1 MRKTAPSKK
10 LSNKKLPDRYS
21 IKKSSE
27 GNYITCL
34 ESPNL
39 SVRIEK
45 GKIFSE
51 SSARKSAERSIFLD
65 GACDSPPFLDTKRQ
79 VYNLDHHTGVV
90 RSFTLSTCEQAA
102 ILVLKGLDLG
112 EKNWNIWANDP
123 DLDTVLAVW
132 VLLNHVHIND
142 EESSAIANI
151 LPVLRLEGLIDG
163 LGLELTYF
171 TAFPKKLLEET
182 NDKIDIL
189 RKKEVSIKKS
199 GKWEESNFL
208 EYTLQALKRID
219 ELIYHP
225 EDFKDF
231 KGLDE
236 LARIEIDEKTSAVVY
251 SANMG
256 IYEIEQHLNKVYG
269 KNPGLVILQKS
280 VGHYTI
286 RKSDIF
292 TPLDM
297 NYIYDKLNL
306 YDRNVSGRLPSNRWG
321 GAGEIGGSPRE
332 TGTNLDPQE
341 IVEITR
347 EAIHKP
353 NLLEQMVRISW
364 TGFLGLGIAILGW
377 ISIGFWKFS
386 DSYGNWILESFGLPM
401 EIYTGLL
408 IAYTSTLFV
417 LISWKRPWLY
427 GIRIPSGNDW
437 WFFFPGFFFG
447 AVMGG
452 AWIPDMD
459 LTEAVSGF
467 FNITMLLLLPIFV
480 ELFFRGILHGQLIE
494 LYRVQ
499 KPGGAWFISIP
510 VLSTA
515 VIYALVVLFS
525 PVHFAFPLEN
535 FLGGFAWIGQTVG
548 GLVFGLSAGLCRER
562 SASLIPVIGFHFACI
577 LLVSIIQMMI

>member
-1 MRKTAPSKK
+1 MRKIAPSKK
-10 LSNKKLPDRYS
+10 VASKKLPDRYS

-27 GNYITCL
+27 DSYITCL

-45 GKIFSE
+45 GKVFSE

-79 VYNLDHHTGVV
+79 IYNLDHHTGVV

-123 DLDTVLAVW
+123 DLDTVLAIW
-132 VLLNHVHIND
+132 ILLNHVHLSD
-142 EESSAIANI
+142 EGSSAIGNI

-163 LGLELTYF
+163 LGLELMYF

-182 NDKIDIL
+182 NDKIDLL

-208 EYTLQALKRID
+208 DYTLQALKRID

-269 KNPGLVILQKS
+269 KNPGLIILQKS

-332 TGTNLDPQE
+332 TGTYLDPQE
-341 IVEITR
+341 IAEITR

-353 NLLEQMVRISW
+353 NFLEQLVRISW

-386 DSYGNWILESFGLPM
+386 DSYGNWILESYGLPL

-408 IAYTSTLFV
+408 ISYTAILFF

-427 GIRIPSGNDW
+427 GVRIPTGNDW
-437 WFFFPGFFFG
+437 WFFFPGIFLG

-459 LTEAVSGF
+459 LSEAVSGF
-467 FNITMLLLLPIFV
+467 FNIFMLLLLPVFV
-480 ELFFRGILHGQLIE
+480 EILFRGVLHGQLIE
-494 LYRVQ
+494 LYRIQ
-499 KPGGAWFISIP
+499 KPGGTWFISLP

-515 VIYALVVLFS
+515 VIYAMVVLFS

-535 FLGGFAWIGQTVG
+535 YLGGFAWIGQMAG

-562 SASLIPVIGFHFACI
+562 SESLVPVIGFHFACI
-577 LLVSIIQMMI
+577 LLVSLIQMML